1 MRAPAEGALVTVEA
15 TTSVVERRLADGELS
30 CPACGGVLARW
41 GWGRSRRLRGP
52 AGLVEV
58 RPRRAR
64 CRSCEATHILL
75 PVLSLV
81 RRADAVE
88 VVGIGL
94 ELAAVGWGFR
104 RIAERLGRPAMTVRG
119 WLRCWSRRAGRTA
132 AVFTSWLVALADD
145 PAAVLPA
152 PAGSVIADAV
162 SAATGFA
169 FAVRARFGMVT
180 VPTWLLVSAACHGR
194 LLAPGWPPA

>member
-1 MRAPAEGALVTVEA
+1 MVTVE
-15 TTSVVERRLADGELS
+15 TTTAVVEQRLVEGELS
-30 CPACGGVLARW
+30 CPGCGGVLARW
-41 GWGRSRRLRGP
+41 GWGRARRLRGR

-81 RRADAVE
+81 RRADVVE
-88 VVGIGL
+88 VVGAGL
-94 ELAAVGWGFR
+94 ELAAAGWGCR
-104 RIAERLGRPAMTVRG
+104 RIAERLGRPVTTVRG
-119 WLRCWSRRAGRTA
+119 WLRCWSKRVGRAA
-132 AVFTSWLVALADD
+132 AVFTAWLVALADD

-152 PAGSVIADAV
+152 PAGSPFRDAV
-162 SAATGFA
+162 CAVAGFA
-169 FAVRARFGMVT
+169 FAARARLGMLK

-194 LLAPGWPPA
+194 LLAPGRPSA